1 MSRQLKITEE
11 IHCDICGNTI
21 YGNHRLC
28 RSGHMF
34 LQDCK
39 EVNYTFDLKLNNFDG
54 RDCMEHI
61 CKDCLKD
68 FLERLASNLR
78 D

>member
-1 MSRQLKITEE
+1 MSRQLTIQEE
-11 IHCDICGNTI
+11 VFCDICGKRI
-21 YGNHRLC
+21 YGNRKLC

-39 EVNYTFDLKLNNFDG
+39 EVNYTIDIKLSTFDG
-54 RDCMEHI
+54 YDCMEHV
-61 CKDCLKD
+61 CRDCLKD
-68 FLERLASNLR
+68 FLERFISNLR

>member
-1 MSRQLKITEE
+1 MSRQLT
-11 IHCDICGNTI
+11 IHEDIFCDICGNAI
-21 YGNHRLC
+21 YGNSKPC

-39 EVNYTFDLKLNNFDG
+39 EVNYTVDIKMNLFDG
-54 RDCMEHI
+54 YDCIEHV
-61 CKDCLKD
+61 CRNCLKD
-68 FLERLASNLR
+68 FLERFISNLR